1 MIMFQL
7 GNDPLPALTSGINI
21 INPNMS
27 SFHSVTQRGG
37 RCSIPGDTQGQAGQG
52 SEHPDGA
59 VGVPVHCK
67 GVGPRDL

>member
-1 MIMFQL
+1 MCVVIQKEVGEEHICL
-7 GNDPLPALTSGINI
+7 SLEQVVQGA
-21 INPNMS
+21 
-27 SFHSVTQRGG
+27 G

-52 SEHPDGA
+52 SEHPDVA